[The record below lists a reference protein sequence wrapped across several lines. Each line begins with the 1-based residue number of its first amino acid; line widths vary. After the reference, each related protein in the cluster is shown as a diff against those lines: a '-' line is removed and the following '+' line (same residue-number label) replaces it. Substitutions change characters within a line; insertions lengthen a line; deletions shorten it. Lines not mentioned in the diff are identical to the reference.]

1 MSTVFS
7 PETILL
13 NITQKCRSKLFE
25 DVLNNNSVLYSVL
38 YSKKNSEIYQVYEQ
52 RYDLYWLKSHWD
64 SINEYIT
71 EHTLTAYQKGQ
82 LLSQFAKW
90 YCGYVEMSGLP
101 LIADNDNVRL
111 MQDIIELKIGALESI
126 IEYDKRCNDSI
137 QRIETSFM
145 KSIKLMNDRVDKLKN
160 ERKI

>member
-25 DVLNNNSVLYSVL
+25 DVLNDNSVLYAVL

-71 EHTLTAYQKGQ
+71 EHRLTAYQKGQ

-90 YCGYVEMSGLP
+90 YCSYIKMSGLS
-101 LIADNDNVRL
+101 LVAETDNALL
-111 MQDIIELKIGALESI
+111 MQDSIELKIGTLESI
-126 IEYDKRCNDSI
+126 IEYDKRCNDTI

-145 KSIKLMNDRVDKLKN
+145 KSIKLMNDRVNKLKK

>member
-7 PETILL
+7 PEIILL
-13 NITQKCRSKLFE
+13 NITQKCRAKLFE
-25 DVLNNNSVLYSVL
+25 DILNDNSILYAVLYSN
-38 YSKKNSEIYQVYEQ
+38 KNSEIYHVYEQ

-71 EHTLTAYQKGQ
+71 EHKLTAYQKGQ

-90 YCGYVEMSGLP
+90 YCSYIKMSGLS
-101 LIADNDNVRL
+101 LVAETDNALL
-111 MQDIIELKIGALESI
+111 MQDIIELKIGTLESI
-126 IEYDKRCNDSI
+126 IEYDKRCNDTI

-145 KSIKLMNDRVDKLKN
+145 KSIKLMNDRVNKLKS
-160 ERKI
+160 ERKV